1 VNKIG
6 SSVYEN
12 LTVRQRVIA
21 CIEAEARGDCD
32 ERQRLISYCPKFT
45 YDQTDARFSG
55 TMEKLMGLAMAV
67 EADLRECVLKFL
79 IIVKSEPETSGRLL
93 QDFAN
98 IREAWKMTVRTMGI
112 DEKIMALAGPP
123 SSLVFEMVEA
133 LLPEPNI
140 NWSEML
146 SADMLACFE

>member
-1 VNKIG
+1 MNRIG

-32 ERQRLISYCPKFT
+32 ERQRLISSCPKFT
-45 YDQTDARFSG
+45 YHQTDARFSG

-67 EADLRECVLKFL
+67 EADLRECVLKFF

-123 SSLVFEMVEA
+123 SSLVLEMVEG
-133 LLPEPNI
+133 LLPEPNT